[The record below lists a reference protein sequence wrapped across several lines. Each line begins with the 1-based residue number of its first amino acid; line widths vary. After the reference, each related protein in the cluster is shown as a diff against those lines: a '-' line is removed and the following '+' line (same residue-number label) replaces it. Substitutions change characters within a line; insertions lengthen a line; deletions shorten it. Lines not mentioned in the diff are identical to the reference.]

1 MPQQTHP
8 GGTGTRSSGDILGDT
23 PASLLAR
30 ASHTNAQRAD
40 QGKKIAPLEG
50 QDLMAAEWLWTE
62 LAGIYGPTWTGRWKD
77 DNTKIIG
84 QRRWLKEIRRSGIN
98 SKHVEMTISKLSERP
113 SDYGLELGFFI
124 QTALQ
129 MKLKERRQR
138 EGPMLIETSE
148 QAQARKSKA
157 KIEAQ
162 ERGKKGIGKLK
173 EIQAILGK

>member
-1 MPQQTHP
+1 
-8 GGTGTRSSGDILGDT
+8 
-23 PASLLAR
+23 
-30 ASHTNAQRAD
+30 
-40 QGKKIAPLEG
+40 
-50 QDLMAAEWLWTE
+50 
-62 LAGIYGPTWTGRWKD
+62 
-77 DNTKIIG
+77 
-84 QRRWLKEIRRSGIN
+84 
-98 SKHVEMTISKLSERP
+98 
-113 SDYGLELGFFI
+113 
-124 QTALQ
+124 